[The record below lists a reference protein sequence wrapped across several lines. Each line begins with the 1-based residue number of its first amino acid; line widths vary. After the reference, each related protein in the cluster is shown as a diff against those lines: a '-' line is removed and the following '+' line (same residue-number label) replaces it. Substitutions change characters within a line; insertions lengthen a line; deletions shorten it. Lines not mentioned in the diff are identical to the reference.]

1 MSLRDIRLKREYRNC
16 IDNIAQK
23 FYIPVLSEGNQYDRA
38 VGFFS
43 SSIFTKI
50 YKGVNLLIKNGG
62 HIRIVA
68 SPNLS
73 ETDIDA
79 IRKGYDKR
87 NEIIKKALLKELR
100 TPINMYEKEQLN
112 YMANL
117 IADGY
122 LDVKIAIVENDNGIG
137 IYHEKLGIVHDAQN
151 NVVVFTGSPN
161 ESATALLDNY
171 ETMDVY
177 VSWAEGNEKERINDK
192 LNAFES
198 IWHDTEPGIKTLEIK
213 EVTDEFIKKYRQTK
227 IDYDTYS
234 EICSNEESRKSTF
247 FRIPD
252 NVDLHEYQVKA
263 IDTWF
268 NYQNCGIFDMAT
280 GTGKTFTALGAL
292 ASLSK
297 ALDDNL
303 AVIIVVPYQHL
314 VEQWVEDINLFN
326 VKPIKAYSYPGNKWK
341 KDFNSYL
348 NLYNRGLKKNFCVVA
363 TIATFIT
370 SDFQTLINSFSRN
383 FCFVAD
389 EAHNFGAN
397 KIRLLLPKKARY
409 RIGLSATIERHLDT
423 DGTEILHRFFGK
435 TVINYTLKD
444 AINNGFLT
452 KYYYKPIVNYLS
464 MDEYDDYQ
472 DLTNKISKVISYDQ
486 EDENSSYAKM
496 LLIKR
501 ARIIASCKD
510 KIINLVELMKEN
522 KTDSFM
528 LVYCGATKYDSTM
541 MDCDEDIKQID
552 LITRLISN
560 IGIKVRKFT
569 SFEDKSE
576 RSEIKEMFSTGYLLQ
591 AVTAIKCLDEGVN
604 IPEIR
609 KAFILA
615 SSTNPK
621 EYVQRRGRVLRKAS
635 GKKYAEIYDFITL
648 PRKLSDVKYIDAFSK
663 KCDLSLIKRE
673 IERMREFAQ
682 AAENPN
688 VVDNLI
694 EEIYKSYKIL

>member
-87 NEIIKKALLKELR
+87 NEIIKKALLRELR

-227 IDYDTYS
+227 IDYDIYS

-280 GTGKTFTALGAL
+280 GTGKTFTALGRW
-292 ASLSK
+292 LS
-297 ALDDNL
+297 
-303 AVIIVVPYQHL
+303 
-314 VEQWVEDINLFN
+314 
-326 VKPIKAYSYPGNKWK
+326 
-341 KDFNSYL
+341 
-348 NLYNRGLKKNFCVVA
+348 
-363 TIATFIT
+363 
-370 SDFQTLINSFSRN
+370 
-383 FCFVAD
+383 
-389 EAHNFGAN
+389 
-397 KIRLLLPKKARY
+397 
-409 RIGLSATIERHLDT
+409 
-423 DGTEILHRFFGK
+423 
-435 TVINYTLKD
+435 
-444 AINNGFLT
+444 
-452 KYYYKPIVNYLS
+452 
-464 MDEYDDYQ
+464 
-472 DLTNKISKVISYDQ
+472 
-486 EDENSSYAKM
+486 
-496 LLIKR
+496 
-501 ARIIASCKD
+501 
-510 KIINLVELMKEN
+510 
-522 KTDSFM
+522 
-528 LVYCGATKYDSTM
+528 
-541 MDCDEDIKQID
+541 
-552 LITRLISN
+552 
-560 IGIKVRKFT
+560 
-569 SFEDKSE
+569 
-576 RSEIKEMFSTGYLLQ
+576 
-591 AVTAIKCLDEGVN
+591 
-604 IPEIR
+604 
-609 KAFILA
+609 
-615 SSTNPK
+615 
-621 EYVQRRGRVLRKAS
+621 
-635 GKKYAEIYDFITL
+635 
-648 PRKLSDVKYIDAFSK
+648 
-663 KCDLSLIKRE
+663 
-673 IERMREFAQ
+673 
-682 AAENPN
+682 
-688 VVDNLI
+688 
-694 EEIYKSYKIL
+694 